1 MRRRKTRELVI
12 KAIFAYEIEK
22 GDPYFHLDYI
32 SEDAEMG
39 GYAEGETEK
48 FLSSVEDV
56 YARQLT
62 SGILKHCQELDQ
74 VIDRYAVD
82 WDIKR
87 LGGADRNI
95 LRLAL
100 YEMLFDE
107 KLPPA
112 IAINEAVDLAKIYG
126 TAESPRFINGILGR
140 FADDQKEMTTGNQDD
155 QQIE

>member
-39 GYAEGETEK
+39 GYDEGGTEK
-48 FLSSVEDV
+48 FLASVEDV

-62 SGILKHCQELDQ
+62 GGILHHCKELDQ
-74 VIDRYAVD
+74 IIDQYAVD

-100 YEMLFDE
+100 YEMLYDE

-112 IAINEAVDLAKIYG
+112 IAINEAVDLAKLYG
-126 TAESPRFINGILGR
+126 TAESPRFINGILGKY
-140 FADDQKEMTTGNQDD
+140 ADEMKEKEPGSNHGA
-155 QQIE
+155 